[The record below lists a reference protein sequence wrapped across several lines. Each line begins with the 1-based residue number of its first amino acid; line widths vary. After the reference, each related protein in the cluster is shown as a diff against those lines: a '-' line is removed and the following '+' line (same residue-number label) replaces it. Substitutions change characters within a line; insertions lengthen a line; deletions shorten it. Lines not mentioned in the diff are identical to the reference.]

1 MERGEGSVT
10 APPPPDAATVRE
22 FQRVV
27 SEYNVRI
34 YRFILKR
41 VGHPD
46 DAQDLTQQTFLEAYR
61 QLGRFRG
68 DSTMWTWLCAIAN
81 NVARNHRSRAPQHR
95 YHFVSDEVLEFHPT
109 DAADPEEANARRQQ
123 VKRLRAALDELSD
136 DARAVFVLVALE
148 GVSYEDAARILDVP
162 VGTVRSRLSRA
173 RNALRERIDGTFPN
187 AV

>member
-1 MERGEGSVT
+1 MEHEDGQTTASPPVDPAVT
-10 APPPPDAATVRE
+10 RE

-27 SEYNVRI
+27 HEHNARI

-41 VGHPD
+41 VGHPE
-46 DAQDLTQQTFLEAYR
+46 DARDLTQQTFLEAYR

-68 DSTMWTWLCAIAN
+68 ESTMWTWLCAIAN
-81 NVARNHRSRAPQHR
+81 NVARNHRARAPQHR
-95 YHFVSDEVLEFHPT
+95 YSFVSDEILELHPS
-109 DAADPEEANARRQQ
+109 DAHDPEEANARRQQ
-123 VKRLRAALDELSD
+123 ILHLRAALDALPD

-148 GVSYEDAARILDVP
+148 GVSYDDAARVLDVP

-173 RNALRERIDGTFPN
+173 RTTLRARLGGTFPN

>member
-1 MERGEGSVT
+1 MERGEGLAMV
-10 APPPPDAATVRE
+10 PPPDAAAVRE

-27 SEYNVRI
+27 SEYDVRV

-68 DSTMWTWLCAIAN
+68 ESTMWTWLCAIAN
-81 NVARNHRSRAPQHR
+81 NVARNHRARAPQHR
-95 YHFVSDEVLEFHPT
+95 YSFVSDEVLEFHPA

-123 VKRLRAALDELSD
+123 VRRLRAALDELSD

-148 GVSYEDAARILDVP
+148 GMSYEDAARILDVP

-173 RNALRERIDGTFPN
+173 RNALRERLDGTFPHIG
-187 AV
+187 